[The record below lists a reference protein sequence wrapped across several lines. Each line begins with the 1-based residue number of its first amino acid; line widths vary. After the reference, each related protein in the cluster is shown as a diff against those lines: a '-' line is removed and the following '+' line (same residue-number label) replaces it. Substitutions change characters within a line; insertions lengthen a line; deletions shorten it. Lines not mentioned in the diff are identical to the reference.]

1 MWRRWSS
8 FHSTCPTTVAWW
20 ATAGPAALPVATIPS
35 SRCWCCS
42 CCCCR
47 CCFFI
52 GFYSSPPPLFSF
64 SVLSDGKKNDAGFFS
79 GYHFWVG
86 FPLPSSI
93 APPHPWRR
101 FMALSFVF
109 FSDAFDRFRLV
120 HPGAKPGKRLS
131 WITRMTVTF
140 YRVLTEF
147 YLDRHFRF
155 LVARRKHKSTK
166 STGCSGIFFSFFL
179 VNHLLFWTQVK
190 LVPIGIFG
198 NGISVDLIAI
208 RWRSRFCE
216 SDHGFGT
223 CVQLWPVRW
232 CAHLLIYQIRRPSTE
247 FYGTPSSGRDGFRR
261 PFAVSDAARPT
272 KRKKKTPT
280 KNPTDNKTNKM
291 RQRM

>member
-1 MWRRWSS
+1 MLFFYW
-8 FHSTCPTTVAWW
+8 FLFV
-20 ATAGPAALPVATIPS
+20 PS
-35 SRCWCCS
+35 SSLFFFRSERREKEWCWFFFGVS
-42 CCCCR
+42 FLGR
-47 CCFFI
+47 VPSPIIDRTTPSLASFYGALVCF
-52 GFYSSPPPLFSF
+52 
-64 SVLSDGKKNDAGFFS
+64 
-79 GYHFWVG
+79 
-86 FPLPSSI
+86 
-93 APPHPWRR
+93 
-101 FMALSFVF
+101 F